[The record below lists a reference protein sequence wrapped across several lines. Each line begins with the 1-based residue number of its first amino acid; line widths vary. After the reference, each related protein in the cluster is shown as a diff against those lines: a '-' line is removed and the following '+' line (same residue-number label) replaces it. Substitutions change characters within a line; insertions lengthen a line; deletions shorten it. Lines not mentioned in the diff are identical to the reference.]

1 LEILLLYVQ
10 SSSFSPLFLLTSV
23 LWPHLSRY
31 EQYQVYKIP
40 LNVTN
45 AYGFSPAFAPKHG
58 GSLIP
63 SSLGSREDGGVDL
76 GIRLPISGA
85 IGVAINGVPIYP
97 SFDNADYVVWEVCE
111 GDACSSHSGKG
122 GDYHYHGDPYGAYC
136 MYNQSDYGGPY
147 EHPPIIGFAADG
159 YVIYGR
165 YTANTQVN
173 TAPSACLEILAPRL
187 FLASFTVYMRRI
199 RF

>member
-1 LEILLLYVQ
+1 MVGIAKCALGENNLFDLPKGFFFGQPNLDC
-10 SSSFSPLFLLTSV
+10 FPLIICCACS
-23 LWPHLSRY
+23 Y

-45 AYGFSPAFAPKHG
+45 EYGFSPAFAPKHG

-63 SSLGSREDGGVDL
+63 SKLGSREDAGVDV

-85 IGVAINGVPIYP
+85 IGVAVNGVPIYP

-111 GDACSSHSGKG
+111 GDACSSHAGKG

-136 MYNQSDYGGPY
+136 MYNQ
-147 EHPPIIGFAADG
+147 
-159 YVIYGR
+159 V
-165 YTANTQVN
+165 
-173 TAPSACLEILAPRL
+173 
-187 FLASFTVYMRRI
+187 
-199 RF
+199 

>member
-1 LEILLLYVQ
+1 MP
-10 SSSFSPLFLLTSV
+10 S
-23 LWPHLSRY
+23 Y

-45 AYGFSPAFAPKHG
+45 EYGFSPAFAPKHG

-63 SSLGSREDGGVDL
+63 SSLGSREDGGVDV

-111 GDACSSHSGKG
+111 GDACSSHAGKG
-122 GDYHYHGDPYGAYC
+122 GDYHYHGDPYGAFC
-136 MYNQSDYGGPY
+136 MYNQSHYGGPS

-165 YTANTQVN
+165 YTSNTQVN
-173 TAPSACLEILAPRL
+173 IKAVDDNLQDL
-187 FLASFTVYMRRI
+187 FT